1 MAASDIDQEL
11 SQVLYSNEDE
21 ITQPIQ
27 SWTSTTPSTEISID
41 ELDCNEL
48 SKLVKKEISAEVAST
63 FKKNKITGK
72 VFLMLT
78 KNDINEMVIPIGE
91 RVAVIETSNKVS

>member
-41 ELDCNEL
+41 ELYRL
-48 SKLVKKEISAEVAST
+48 
-63 FKKNKITGK
+63 
-72 VFLMLT
+72 
-78 KNDINEMVIPIGE
+78 
-91 RVAVIETSNKVS
+91 